1 MLHDL
6 TRQSL
11 AALRTLLVLT
21 VILGIAYPL
30 AVWAV
35 GQGLGDRA
43 HGQPVRLE
51 GHVVGS
57 RLLGQDFEGERWFHS
72 RPSVNDDD
80 TLASA
85 PSNLGPLSEDLLTAI
100 AQRRSAVARAES
112 VPESAV
118 PADALTASGSG
129 LDPHVSP
136 AYAAL
141 QAPRVARANGLDVGL
156 VRRLVGVHT
165 EGRSLGFLGEPVV
178 NVLELN
184 VAVARAVAD
193 SGPAGAPRGTV
204 GGGD

>member
-11 AALRTLLVLT
+11 AALRALLVLT
-21 VILGIAYPL
+21 VVLGIAYPL
-30 AVWAV
+30 AIWAV
-35 GQGLGDRA
+35 GQALGDRA
-43 HGQPVRLE
+43 HGEPVRLD
-51 GHVVGS
+51 GRVVGS

-85 PSNLGPLSEDLLTAI
+85 PSNLGPLSEDLPNAI
-100 AQRRSAVARAES
+100 ARRRSAVARAES

-156 VRRLVGVHT
+156 VRRLVGAHT

-193 SGPAGAPRGTV
+193 SGPAGATRGTA